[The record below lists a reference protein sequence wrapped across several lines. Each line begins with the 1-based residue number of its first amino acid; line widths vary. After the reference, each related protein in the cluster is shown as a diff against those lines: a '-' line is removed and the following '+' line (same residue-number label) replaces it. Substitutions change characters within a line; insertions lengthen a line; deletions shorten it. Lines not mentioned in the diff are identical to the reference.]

1 MRPEDP
7 GNEVASEHARVF
19 EHAHEQWR
27 EITFI
32 FPVISSFPVV
42 PEVVPKARD
51 TKYCKFFVKL
61 CFKITQLFTR
71 YKFFLQRIACGRGD
85 DVILYYQV
93 FFYFV

>member
-1 MRPEDP
+1 MKIIDKRPIIYWMVWPPLVSFGRFWLPYLVAKNMRPEDP

-51 TKYCKFFVKL
+51 TKYCKFF
-61 CFKITQLFTR
+61 CKIMF
-71 YKFFLQRIACGRGD
+71 
-85 DVILYYQV
+85 
-93 FFYFV
+93 